1 MFRNIVQLTA
11 TQVDCASF
19 ECAVY
24 DSSVR
29 KTGGNRDRNRI
40 SSMRGVLMPTL
51 DSSTAAT
58 CAKLIS
64 NGLKWSWSCAQFG
77 EVLEKEGLS

>member
-1 MFRNIVQLTA
+1 MFRNIVQPTA

-58 CAKLIS
+58 CAKLI
-64 NGLKWSWSCAQFG
+64 WSWSCAQFG